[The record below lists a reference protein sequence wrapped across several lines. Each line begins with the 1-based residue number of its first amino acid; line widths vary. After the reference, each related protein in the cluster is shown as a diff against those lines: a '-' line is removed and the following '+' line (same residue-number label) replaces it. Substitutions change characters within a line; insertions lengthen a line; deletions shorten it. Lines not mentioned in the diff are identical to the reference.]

1 MIVYKQNTEKNCL
14 WLIFWWIIWYIGN
27 VFNEWIK
34 NLFHQSP
41 TILGREPDSSP
52 LTTTCKSLLFWH
64 YFISHYYKTNFC
76 RSMYLS
82 YSFSSIYQTL
92 IFHSFLLQTSIYIF
106 DNLIQQFVFAT
117 SFHYYFVNVD
127 IPMRNLVMEQ
137 KCFGQMAS
145 FTW

>member
-1 MIVYKQNTEKNCL
+1 MIVYKQNTEI
-14 WLIFWWIIWYIGN
+14 LILWWIIWYIGN

-52 LTTTCKSLLFWH
+52 LTTTCKRLLFWH

-92 IFHSFLLQTSIYIF
+92 ILHSFLLQTSIYISIILF
-106 DNLIQQFVFAT
+106 NNLFFAT
-117 SFHYYFVNVD
+117 SSF
-127 IPMRNLVMEQ
+127 
-137 KCFGQMAS
+137 CFIALQMLT
-145 FTW
+145 FQCVIW

>member
-1 MIVYKQNTEKNCL
+1 MIVYKQNTEI
-14 WLIFWWIIWYIGN
+14 LILWWIIWYIGN

-52 LTTTCKSLLFWH
+52 LTTTCKRLLFWH

-92 IFHSFLLQTSIYIF
+92 ILHSFLLQTSSPISNNICKGCWNFIFAFICRSFIEETNRIVKFYIC
-106 DNLIQQFVFAT
+106 N
-117 SFHYYFVNVD
+117 
-127 IPMRNLVMEQ
+127 
-137 KCFGQMAS
+137 K
-145 FTW
+145 